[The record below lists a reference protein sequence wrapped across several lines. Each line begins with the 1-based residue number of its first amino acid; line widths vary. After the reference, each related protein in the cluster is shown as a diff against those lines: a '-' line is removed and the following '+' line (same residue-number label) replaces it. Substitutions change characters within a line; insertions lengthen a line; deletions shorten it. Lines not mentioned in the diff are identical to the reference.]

1 VFPHTGAVPLHAKAF
16 HQGLDRRRHKGMI
29 ESTRQSNLRI
39 INTGL
44 RRWGALPL
52 EEESLDGS
60 ETFV

>member
-1 VFPHTGAVPLHAKAF
+1 
-16 HQGLDRRRHKGMI
+16 MI
-29 ESTRQSNLRI
+29 ESARRKPACSLPTGDRFLVGITEDVPEEVWQSNLRI

>member
-1 VFPHTGAVPLHAKAF
+1 
-16 HQGLDRRRHKGMI
+16 MI
-29 ESTRQSNLRI
+29 ESARQSNLRI